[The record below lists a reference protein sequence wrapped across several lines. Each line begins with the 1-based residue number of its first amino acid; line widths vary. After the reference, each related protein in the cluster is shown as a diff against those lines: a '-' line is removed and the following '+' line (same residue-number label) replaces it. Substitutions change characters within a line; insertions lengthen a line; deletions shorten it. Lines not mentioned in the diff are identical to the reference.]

1 METIVVVK
9 YVNGDF
15 VPYEN
20 LTYFISLVRLVAICI
35 PAIVLIISI
44 CILRGKIK
52 KLSSPTISS
61 KDALMHIHTA
71 IFSFYIVVVTTKYIL
86 LKYSSFKWREDL

>member
-9 YVNGDF
+9 YINGDIA
-15 VPYEN
+15 PYEN
-20 LTYFISLVRLVAICI
+20 LNVLISLLRLVAICI

-44 CILRGKIK
+44 CLLREKIK

-71 IFSFYIVVVTTKYIL
+71 IFSFYIVVVTTIYFL
-86 LKYSSFKWREDL
+86 L